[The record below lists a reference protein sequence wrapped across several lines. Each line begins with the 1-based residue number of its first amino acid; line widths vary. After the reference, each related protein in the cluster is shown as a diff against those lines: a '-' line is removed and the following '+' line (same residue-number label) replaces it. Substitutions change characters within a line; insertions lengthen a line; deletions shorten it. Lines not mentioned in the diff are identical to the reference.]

1 MTDGPRIEGYPD
13 LDRDDWVQVPSAP
26 FVDHVGL
33 VFDLLSPDRIEGHLE
48 ADERHH
54 QPYGLVHGGVY
65 CTVVETMAS
74 VGAALRVLKEGR
86 AAVGVSNTT
95 DFLRSVRHGRI
106 DAVATPVRRLDRQ
119 ARRTWPGA
127 HAGHRP
133 RTGRLT
139 GPWPTVRGRTPG
151 PAVAACR
158 DVATSVLPAHATTG
172 RCDGDGRGRPR
183 WHERAD
189 DRAR

>member
-13 LDRDDWVQVPSAP
+13 LDRGDWEKVPPAP

-74 VGAALRVLKEGR
+74 VGAALRVMGEGR

-106 DAVATPVRRLDRQ
+106 DAVATPIHVGRLQHLWQVELTD
-119 ARRTWPGA
+119 AS
-127 HAGHRP
+127 
-133 RTGRLT
+133 TGRLAAR
-139 GPWPTVRGRTPG
+139 GQVRMQVIDPERVA
-151 PAVAACR
+151 PA
-158 DVATSVLPAHATTG
+158 
-172 RCDGDGRGRPR
+172 
-183 WHERAD
+183 
-189 DRAR
+189 